1 MPVRTAL
8 IGILLLLPSLAFFQD
23 ASPTVT
29 ELGEKIERLEARV
42 ELLEGLDRH
51 VKQPPEKLDVFKA
64 VVQQSTR
71 GLPNGGYYGDFT
83 TKGPVTASLKSLPRN
98 IGEVVS
104 DGTGKLLFGMGG
116 HELYRLDLSKR
127 KATEIVATGVPEIS
141 CAMGLAYDTKRE
153 RVVLATLGGEGFL
166 YGYDHK
172 KDSWAVVSSMQYVD
186 VTAIAYLE
194 TTDRLYAIGSD
205 AMGSRQE
212 RPVLY
217 EYDAESGFCLR
228 KMPIDLPIVG
238 EFTDRALQLIPLGDS
253 LIFVQM
259 PKSENQAKAVATEFV
274 PTMHRINPKTG
285 KVVKLK

>member
-1 MPVRTAL
+1 VNVAVIRLKERQSCPFAL
-8 IGILLLLPSLAFFQD
+8 H
-23 ASPTVT
+23 SPTVT

-71 GLPNGGYYGDFT
+71 GLPNVGYYGDFT

-172 KDSWAVVSSMQYVD
+172 KDSWAVVSSMQLVRMQW
-186 VTAIAYLE
+186 VRAKNAPFFTSTMLNLAFAY
-194 TTDRLYAIGSD
+194 
-205 AMGSRQE
+205 E
-212 RPVLY
+212 R
-217 EYDAESGFCLR
+217 C
-228 KMPIDLPIVG
+228 
-238 EFTDRALQLIPLGDS
+238 QLTYQS
-253 LIFVQM
+253 SANSQ
-259 PKSENQAKAVATEFV
+259 
-274 PTMHRINPKTG
+274 TG
-285 KVVKLK
+285 HFN